1 MLRRPGADAGEH
13 RNQMGRKTM
22 RGFRGFLL
30 GLAMSV
36 GAIAGARAQA
46 VEIEY
51 WQYVF
56 DARIKAMNELIKR
69 FEAANPNIKVKHTTF
84 PYADYQTKIV
94 AAAPAGQGPDVVQ
107 LFYGWVDNFIAGK
120 VIRPLPRDA
129 FPPEMI
135 EKEFY
140 PIVSAMKREGEYY
153 ALPTAVRSLALFYN
167 KKIFQEAGLDPA
179 KPPKTLDEFLDAA
192 KKTTKRD
199 GAGNMLQAG
208 VTLDMPG
215 QDYHWWREVLLRQM
229 GGKPYSDDNK
239 TVAYDSEAGA
249 KSLAWYA
256 DLQRTHK
263 VGLAGFMD
271 EGQAAFRAGRA
282 AMTIDGSFRLGAFG
296 GIKNFE
302 WGVAELPAGP
312 DGSKSN
318 FASYWVNA
326 ITTKPSGEKLEA
338 AKKFMAF
345 VTSPEAMQLWLETVG
360 ELPARKAAAETEKN
374 LTHPIYGPFLK
385 ALNYSQATV
394 FVDELPQR
402 QVILDMANRV
412 LLQNQEPKAALAEA
426 AKAEQA
432 ILDRFYKK

>member
-1 MLRRPGADAGEH
+1 
-13 RNQMGRKTM
+13 M
-22 RGFRGFLL
+22 RGFRGLVL
-30 GLAMSV
+30 GIAMSI

-69 FEAANPNIKVKHTTF
+69 FEAANPGIKVKHTTF
-84 PYADYQTKIV
+84 PYADYQTKI
-94 AAAPAGQGPDVVQ
+94 AAAVPAGQGPDVVQ
-107 LFYGWVDNFIAGK
+107 LYYGWLDNFVGAKFIQ
-120 VIRPLPRDA
+120 PLPRDA
-129 FPPEMI
+129 FPHDAI

-140 PIVSAMKREGEYY
+140 PIVQTMKRDGEYY
-153 ALPTAVRSLALFYN
+153 GLPTAVRTLALFYN
-167 KKIFQEAGLDPA
+167 KKLFQEAGLDPN
-179 KPPKTLDEFLDAA
+179 KPPQTLDEYLEAA
-192 KKTTKRD
+192 KKTVKRD
-199 GAGNMLQAG
+199 AAGNMLSAG
-208 VTLDMPG
+208 AVIDMPG
-215 QDYHWWREVLLRQM
+215 QDLHWWREVLLRQM

-239 TVAYDSEAGA
+239 SVAYDSEAGA
-249 KSLAWYA
+249 KALNWYA
-256 DLQRTHK
+256 DLQRVHK
-263 VGLAGFMD
+263 VGQAGFMD

-282 AMTIDGSFRLGAFG
+282 AMTVDGSFRLGAFG

-302 WGVAELPAGP
+302 WGVAELPASA
-312 DGSKSN
+312 DGKRSN

-326 ITTKPSGEKLEA
+326 ITAKPTGAKLEA

-345 VTSPEAMQLWLETVG
+345 TTSPEAMQVWLDMVG

-374 LTHPIYGPFLK
+374 LSHPIYGPFLK

-394 FVDELPQR
+394 FVDELAQR
-402 QVILDMANRV
+402 QVGLDMANRV
-412 LLQNQEPKAALAEA
+412 FIQNQDAKASLAEA

>member
-1 MLRRPGADAGEH
+1 
-13 RNQMGRKTM
+13 
-22 RGFRGFLL
+22 
-30 GLAMSV
+30 MSI

-69 FEAANPNIKVKHTTF
+69 FEAANPGIKVKHTTF
-84 PYADYQTKIV
+84 PYADYQTKI
-94 AAAPAGQGPDVVQ
+94 AAAVPAGQGPDVVQ
-107 LFYGWVDNFIAGK
+107 LYYGWLDNFVGAKFIQ
-120 VIRPLPRDA
+120 PLPRDA
-129 FPPEMI
+129 FPHDVI

-140 PIVSAMKREGEYY
+140 PIVQTMKRDGEYY
-153 ALPTAVRSLALFYN
+153 GLPTAVRTLALFYN
-167 KKIFQEAGLDPA
+167 KKLFQEAGLDPS
-179 KPPKTLDEFLDAA
+179 KPPQTLDEYLEVA
-192 KKTTKRD
+192 KKTVKRD
-199 GAGNMLQAG
+199 AAGNMLSAG
-208 VTLDMPG
+208 AVIDMPG
-215 QDYHWWREVLLRQM
+215 QDLHWWREVLLRQM

-249 KSLAWYA
+249 KALNWYA
-256 DLQRTHK
+256 DLQRIHK
-263 VGLAGFMD
+263 VGQAGFMD

-282 AMTIDGSFRLGAFG
+282 AMTVDGSFRLGAFG

-302 WGVAELPAGP
+302 WGVAELPASA
-312 DGSKSN
+312 DGKRSN

-326 ITTKPSGEKLEA
+326 ITAKPTGVKLEA

-345 VTSPEAMQLWLETVG
+345 TTSPEAMQVWLDMVG

-374 LTHPIYGPFLK
+374 LAHPIYGPFLK

-394 FVDELPQR
+394 FVDELAQR
-402 QVILDMANRV
+402 QVGLDMANRV
-412 LLQNQEPKAALAEA
+412 FIQNQDAKASLAEA

>member
-1 MLRRPGADAGEH
+1 
-13 RNQMGRKTM
+13 
-22 RGFRGFLL
+22 
-30 GLAMSV
+30 MSI

-69 FEAANPNIKVKHTTF
+69 FEAANPGIKVKHTTF
-84 PYADYQTKIV
+84 PYADYQTKI
-94 AAAPAGQGPDVVQ
+94 AAAVPAGQGPDVVQ
-107 LFYGWVDNFIAGK
+107 LYYGWLDNFVGAKFIQ
-120 VIRPLPRDA
+120 PLPRDA
-129 FPPEMI
+129 FPHDVI

-140 PIVSAMKREGEYY
+140 PIVQTMKRDGEYY
-153 ALPTAVRSLALFYN
+153 GLPTAVRTLALFYN
-167 KKIFQEAGLDPA
+167 KKLFQEAGLDPN
-179 KPPKTLDEFLDAA
+179 KPPQTLDEYLEAA
-192 KKTTKRD
+192 KKTVKRD
-199 GAGNMLQAG
+199 AAGNMLSAG
-208 VTLDMPG
+208 AVIDMPG
-215 QDYHWWREVLLRQM
+215 QDLHWWREVLLRQM

-249 KSLAWYA
+249 KALNWYA
-256 DLQRTHK
+256 DLQRIHK
-263 VGLAGFMD
+263 VGQAGFMD

-282 AMTIDGSFRLGAFG
+282 AMTVDGSFRLGAFG

-302 WGVAELPAGP
+302 WGVAELPASA
-312 DGSKSN
+312 DGKRSN

-326 ITTKPSGEKLEA
+326 ITAKPTGAKLEA

-345 VTSPEAMQLWLETVG
+345 TTSPEAMQVWLDMVG

-374 LTHPIYGPFLK
+374 LAHPIYGPFLK

-394 FVDELPQR
+394 FVDELAQR
-402 QVILDMANRV
+402 QVGLDMANRV
-412 LLQNQEPKAALAEA
+412 FIQNQDAKASLAEA